1 MKRRIMALVLALA
14 MLISGLSVALAD
26 ETFTA
31 RTPLDG
37 ASDKRNN
44 ISLAVSAIDGT
55 ELDYGETFSF
65 NDIVGERSEYR
76 GYVSAENGRGVRV
89 TGGGVAQVAATLYLA
104 LRKLGTDVKF
114 TALKTYGDRFTDDY
128 VSSGDLAVVT
138 DYDGD
143 IDFAFVNR
151 AGGEMEISMWLSGSY
166 VNCSITVD
174 DDNDDDDNWFSAS
187 SKTPKVYTAS
197 VDVEDNDSKTMKN
210 VKLAAESVYD
220 TTLAKGDKFSFNKVV
235 GPRTEKYGYV
245 SGTNGRGAK
254 VMGGGV
260 AQVASAI
267 WLAVKDRDDISIIE
281 KSTYGKKYNQDYVD
295 SSADAIV
302 TDYKAGTDFSFKY
315 TGSGSITLYT
325 YISGDD
331 LICDIAEN

>member
-1 MKRRIMALVLALA
+1 MKRRIMACVLALA
-14 MLISGLSVALAD
+14 MLVSGLSVALAD
-26 ETFTA
+26 ETYTA
-31 RTPLDG
+31 RTSLDG
-37 ASDKRNN
+37 DSDKRNN

-65 NDIVGERSEYR
+65 NDTVGARSEYR

-104 LRKLGTDVKF
+104 LLKMGSDVKF
-114 TALKTYGDRFTDDY
+114 TSLHTYGEKFTDDY

-138 DYDGD
+138 DYSGD

-151 AGGEMEISMWLSGSY
+151 SSGEMEISMWLSSSY

-174 DDNDDDDNWFSAS
+174 DDDDDSWFSS
-187 SKTPKVYTAS
+187 SGKKPKVYTAS
-197 VDVEDNDSKTMKN
+197 VDIGDNDSKTMKN
-210 VKLAAESVYD
+210 VELAAESVYD

-302 TDYKAGTDFSFKY
+302 TDYKAGTDFSFRY

-325 YISGDD
+325 YVSGDD

>member
-1 MKRRIMALVLALA
+1 MKRRLMACMLALA
-14 MLISGLSVALAD
+14 MLASGLSVALAD
-26 ETFTA
+26 GTYTA

-37 ASDKRNN
+37 DSGKRNN
-44 ISLAVSAIDGT
+44 IGLAVSAIDGV

-65 NDIVGERSEYR
+65 NDTVGARTEYR

-104 LRKLGTDVKF
+104 LLKLGSDVKF
-114 TALKTYGDRFTDDY
+114 TSLHTYGDRFTDDY

-138 DYDGD
+138 DYGSD

-151 AGGEMEISMWLSGSY
+151 AGEMEISMWLSGSY
-166 VNCSITVD
+166 VNCSVTVG
-174 DDNDDDDNWFSAS
+174 DDDDSWFSGG
-187 SKTPKVYTAS
+187 KKPKVYTAS
-197 VDVEDNDSKTMKN
+197 VDVGDNDSKTMKN
-210 VKLAAESVYD
+210 VRLAAESVYD
-220 TTLAKGDKFSFNKVV
+220 TTLARGDRFSFNKVV

-245 SGTNGRGAK
+245 SGTNGRGSK

-325 YISGDD
+325 YVSGDD